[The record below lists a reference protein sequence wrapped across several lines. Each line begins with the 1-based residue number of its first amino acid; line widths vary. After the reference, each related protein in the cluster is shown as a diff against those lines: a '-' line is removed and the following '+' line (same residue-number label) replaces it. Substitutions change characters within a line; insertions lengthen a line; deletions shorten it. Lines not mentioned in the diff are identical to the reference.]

1 LDGNWGGRVI
11 EGDLLIW
18 EDGST
23 SVLKHTAPTECRLL
37 LGERTYEGRLEAD
50 GGLHWCFGVVWVRN
64 ESEVPK
70 RRQPDSSHLH
80 GKPDHLKHDLLR
92 LQREARERAMEKE
105 GFLQCVCGAWNPRT
119 PDGCCLKCGRDQ
131 KREEDAYIGKPC
143 LPPSWSGGGWGGP
156 KEGHD
161 KDERFMLRGEAREL
175 PDYLYKDWA
184 EKGRFMNSY
193 EEKMTAAK
201 RSAKEVSIPTFEE
214 PKKKKKEKRADK
226 KHKQQKDKKNKKGKK
241 DKKAKKAKKEK
252 GKKVKK
258 ESKKKHKSA

>member
-1 LDGNWGGRVI
+1 
-11 EGDLLIW
+11 
-18 EDGST
+18 
-23 SVLKHTAPTECRLL
+23 
-37 LGERTYEGRLEAD
+37 
-50 GGLHWCFGVVWVRN
+50 
-64 ESEVPK
+64 
-70 RRQPDSSHLH
+70 
-80 GKPDHLKHDLLR
+80 
-92 LQREARERAMEKE
+92 
-105 GFLQCVCGAWNPRT
+105 
-119 PDGCCLKCGRDQ
+119 
-131 KREEDAYIGKPC
+131 
-143 LPPSWSGGGWGGP
+143 
-156 KEGHD
+156 
-161 KDERFMLRGEAREL
+161 MLRGEAREL